1 MRKLIFSISAFLLVM
16 SSIAQDYPYQL
27 KKGKDV
33 ALLGAGLVT
42 FGIGAR
48 AYLAT
53 NVKLIYSAPPSD
65 PGRVNAFDRSA
76 TRQFSVGAAD
86 ASDVGV
92 GLLGLTPVGIGIGAS
107 GKFKNVVTTGVMYTE
122 ACLFT
127 VGATMITKGF
137 INRLRPLAYNP
148 NVAWDTRTD
157 YDVRNSFFSGHTSLA
172 FTSAMFGAKVLH
184 DLFPDMKHRWLPW
197 TVAGILAGTVGY
209 LRYRA
214 GKHFPTD
221 ILTGAAVGTVVGITI
236 PQIHKRKE

>member
-1 MRKLIFSISAFLLVM
+1 MKQLLCLF
-16 SSIAQDYPYQL
+16 IAGILLTPCAGQEYPYEL
-27 KKGKDV
+27 RKGKD
-33 ALLGAGLVT
+33 ATLLGAGLVT

-53 NVKLIYSAPPSD
+53 SVKLIYSAPPSD

-76 TRQFSVGAAD
+76 TRHFSVGAAD
-86 ASDVGV
+86 ASDVGAGV
-92 GLLGLTPVGIGIGAS
+92 LGLTPVGIGIGAS
-107 GKFKNVVTTGVMYTE
+107 GKFRNVVTTGVIYTE

-127 VGATMITKGF
+127 VGATMMTKGF
-137 INRLRPLAYNP
+137 VNRLRPLAYNP

-172 FTSAMFGAKVLH
+172 FTSAMFGAKLLH

-221 ILTGAAVGTVVGITI
+221 ILTGAAVGAVVGITI
-236 PQIHKRKE
+236 PQLHKKKE